1 MMTVTTKR
9 QSHHRKN
16 EAVRVPEVTRDLT
29 RRRKSLILTFIGE
42 PHFLPWKMSK
52 AILYRFVLTTDF
64 SQGSWMT
71 STDELL
77 STGIEPLVVP
87 IAEGFEMMVGA
98 GAAPRE

>member
-29 RRRKSLILTFIGE
+29 RRWKSLILTFVGE

-52 AILYRFVLTTDF
+52 AILYRFVLTTNF

-71 STDELL
+71 STDNSLW
-77 STGIEPLVVP
+77 TRIEPLMVP
-87 IAEGFEMMVGA
+87 ISEGFAMMGGA
-98 GAAPRE
+98 GAARRE